1 MLKKANFTV
10 KFSVSETDMQE
21 DYCLS
26 YRTEEWDYLSDE
38 QRIKPSFTHIQ
49 QAKQCIAKDLGCHRH
64 NVDVNEIYKIHNHLI
79 IE

>member
-10 KFSVSETDMQE
+10 KFCVDNTNMQE
-21 DYCLS
+21 DYWLS

-38 QRIKPSFTHIQ
+38 QRLKSSLTHIQ

-64 NVDVNEIYKIHNHLI
+64 NVEIKEIYKIHNHLI
-79 IE
+79 IK